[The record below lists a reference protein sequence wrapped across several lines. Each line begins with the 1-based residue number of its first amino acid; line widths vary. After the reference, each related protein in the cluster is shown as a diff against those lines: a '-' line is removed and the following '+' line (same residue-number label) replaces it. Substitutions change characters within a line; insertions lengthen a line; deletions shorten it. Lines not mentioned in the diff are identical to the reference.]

1 MVSLE
6 YFLDNKLEDGVM
18 DIIIY
23 LEDGSLLT
31 DPNYE
36 DYKVRSVKHEER
48 EDGKYCIIIVE

>member
-6 YFLDNKLEDGVM
+6 YFLDNK
-18 DIIIY
+18 

>member
-1 MVSLE
+1 
-6 YFLDNKLEDGVM
+6 M